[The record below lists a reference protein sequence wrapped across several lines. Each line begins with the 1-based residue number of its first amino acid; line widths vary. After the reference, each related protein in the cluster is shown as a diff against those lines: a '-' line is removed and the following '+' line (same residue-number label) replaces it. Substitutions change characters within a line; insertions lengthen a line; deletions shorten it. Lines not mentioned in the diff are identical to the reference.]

1 MAGIDETTGA
11 VTTEPKSD
19 GTSIPKTSKNINVTR
34 PTTANN
40 KVKTKVKKD
49 VERRVNEYIEGVIQ
63 VIPNCD
69 YRCKKIYR
77 VNGVGSIFSGNY
89 YVRKVTHTISDGYTV
104 NMEVTQVGQLSVN
117 TSVTK
122 TRIQPVKQNPPKV
135 PKAPKYQVIT
145 IKRGDT
151 LWALSRKYG
160 TTVQELARINKI
172 KNPNLIYAGAP
183 LKVPA
188 K

>member
-1 MAGIDETTGA
+1 MILILETTGA
-11 VTTEPKSD
+11 VIPSPKSTGAD
-19 GTSIPKTSKNINVTR
+19 IPNTPKDTNVTK
-34 PTTANN
+34 PTTSEISAQGN
-40 KVKTKVKKD
+40 KD
-49 VERRVNEYIEGVIQ
+49 VAGRVNEYIEGVIQ

-69 YRCKKIYR
+69 YKCKKIYG

-89 YVRKVTHTISDGYTV
+89 YVQKVTHVISDSYTV
-104 NMEVTQVGQLSVN
+104 NMEVTQVEQLVVN
-117 TSVTK
+117 APNTE
-122 TRIQPVKQNPPKV
+122 TRTEPVKQDPPKA
-135 PKAPKYQVIT
+135 PEAPKYQVIT

-160 TTVQELARINKI
+160 TTVQELARINNI
-172 KNPNLIYAGAP
+172 KNPDLIYAGAP